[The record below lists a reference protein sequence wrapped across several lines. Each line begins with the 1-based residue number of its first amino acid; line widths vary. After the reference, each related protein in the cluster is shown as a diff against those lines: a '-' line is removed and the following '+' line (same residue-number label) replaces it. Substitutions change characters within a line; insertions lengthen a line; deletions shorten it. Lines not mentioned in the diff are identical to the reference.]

1 MEFPPADLAY
11 ERGMFL
17 LPGYLQVEYCQQ
29 SKVVFVAAKQ
39 GVLELRVKERVN
51 ASVHQ
56 WAEMRSESH
65 PMYLSTLG

>member
-1 MEFPPADLAY
+1 MEFPHADQAY

-39 GVLELRVKERVN
+39 RVLELRMKARINE
-51 ASVHQ
+51 SVHQ

-65 PMYLSTLG
+65 PMYLSTPG